1 MGRRAMPLK
10 EIIEKLKTKD
20 TPEMRSILRTIWEG
34 FNIGI
39 LGLNSFILIYLHE
52 QSNEEIKY
60 VICSA
65 ALAYALVFL
74 VETILLRGNPQKLVI
89 VRKTKKIFRLIYTA
103 IYLTVIMLE
112 IIVVSELPDPARI
125 MAYYGAMFIWVAVWG
140 TNCLW
145 LGKLQ
150 TRLVRLYQENKT
162 EITEFLKRFH
172 GQ

>member
-1 MGRRAMPLK
+1 MALN

-20 TPEMRSILRTIWEG
+20 TPEIRHTLRTIWEG

-52 QSNEEIKY
+52 QSNTDIKY

-74 VETILLRGNPQKLVI
+74 TETILLRDNPQKLII
-89 VRKTKKIFRLIYTA
+89 VRKTKKVFRLIYTA

-112 IIVVSELPDPARI
+112 IIVVSELPNPARI

-145 LGKLQ
+145 LSKLQ
-150 TRLVRLYQENKT
+150 TRLASLYQENKA
-162 EITEFLKRFH
+162 EITDFVKRFYK
-172 GQ
+172 

>member
-1 MGRRAMPLK
+1 MSLK
-10 EIIEKLKTKD
+10 EITEKLKTKD
-20 TPEMRSILRTIWEG
+20 TPEMRSTLRAVWEG

-74 VETILLRGNPQKLVI
+74 SETILLRDRPQKLMI

-112 IIVVSELPDPARI
+112 IIVVAELPNPARI

-145 LGKLQ
+145 LGRMQAEL
-150 TRLVRLYQENKT
+150 LRLYRKNKNPLNSS
-162 EITEFLKRFH
+162 ER
-172 GQ
+172 